1 VISQMSAT
9 DSLPA
14 QLSALQHVLD
24 TMPPV
29 AAMQIR
35 VHDYRDGVLHIRAP
49 LAANVNDKGNAFGG
63 SLASA
68 LTLSGWAL
76 VTLRLRL
83 AGFDA
88 VVYVADS
95 HIRYLA
101 PVYGDLDAQA
111 QADAEVDWDSFL
123 ATFAQRGKAR
133 ISLTARQ
140 PGEGDKAA
148 AELSGR
154 FVAFARR

>member
-1 VISQMSAT
+1 MSEPL
-9 DSLPA
+9 SLPDH
-14 QLSALQHVLD
+14 LGALQQVLD
-24 TMPPV
+24 RMPPV

-35 VHDYRDGVLHIRAP
+35 VAGYQDQQLALSAP

-68 LTLSGWAL
+68 LTLAGWAL

-88 VVYVADS
+88 DVYVADS
-95 HIRYLA
+95 HVRYLA
-101 PVYGDLDAQA
+101 PVYGDLSAQA
-111 QADAEVDWDSFL
+111 QAVDEADWDTFL

-133 ISLTARQ
+133 IEVLARQ
-140 PGEGDKAA
+140 PGEAGKPA

-154 FVAFARR
+154 YVAFARR

>member
-1 VISQMSAT
+1 MS
-9 DSLPA
+9 DSESPTAHLA
-14 QLSALQHVLD
+14 ALQQVLD
-24 TMPPV
+24 RMPPV
-29 AAMQIR
+29 AAMQIQ
-35 VHDYRDGVLHIRAP
+35 VAGYADGVLALRAP

-63 SLASA
+63 SLSSA

-88 VVYVADS
+88 DVYVADS
-95 HIRYLA
+95 HVRYLA
-101 PVYGDLDAQA
+101 PVYEDLQAQA
-111 QADAEVDWDSFL
+111 QAADPADWEVFL

-133 ISLTARQ
+133 IDVVARQ
-140 PGEGDKAA
+140 PGEAGKPA
-148 AELSGR
+148 AELTGR

>member
-1 VISQMSAT
+1 MSVS

-14 QLSALQHVLD
+14 QLAALQHVLD
-24 TMPPV
+24 RMPPV

-35 VHDYRDGVLHIRAP
+35 VHDYRDGVLRLQAP

-88 VVYVADS
+88 DVYVADS
-95 HIRYLA
+95 HVRYLA
-101 PVYGDLDAQA
+101 PVYGDLQADA
-111 QADAEVDWDSFL
+111 QADAESDWDGFL

-133 ISLTARQ
+133 IGLTARQ
-140 PGEGDKAA
+140 PGSAGKPV
-148 AELSGR
+148 AELTGR
-154 FVAFARR
+154 FVAFARG

>member
-1 VISQMSAT
+1 MS
-9 DSLPA
+9 DSESPA
-14 QLSALQHVLD
+14 VHLAALQQVLER
-24 TMPPV
+24 MPPV
-29 AAMQIR
+29 AAMQIQ
-35 VHDYRDGVLHIRAP
+35 VAGYADGVLSLRAP

-63 SLASA
+63 SLSSVM
-68 LTLSGWAL
+68 TLSGWAL

-88 VVYVADS
+88 DVYVADS
-95 HIRYLA
+95 HVRYLA
-101 PVYGDLDAQA
+101 PVYEDLQAQA
-111 QADAEVDWDSFL
+111 QAADEADWAVFL

-133 ISLTARQ
+133 IDVVARQ
-140 PGEGDKAA
+140 PGEAGKPA

>member
-1 VISQMSAT
+1 MSNPE
-9 DSLPA
+9 S
-14 QLSALQHVLD
+14 LSAHLAELQHVLD
-24 TMPPV
+24 RMPPV

-35 VHDYRDGVLHIRAP
+35 VVSYREGMLDLGAP

-88 VVYVADS
+88 DVYVADS
-95 HIRYLA
+95 HVRYLA
-101 PVYGDLDAQA
+101 PVYEDLHAQA
-111 QADAEVDWDSFL
+111 QAADPADWEGFL
-123 ATFAQRGKAR
+123 ATFDQRGKAR
-133 ISLTARQ
+133 IGLVARQ
-140 PGEGDKAA
+140 PGTAGKPA
-148 AELSGR
+148 AELTGR

>member
-1 VISQMSAT
+1 MPMSAT
-9 DSLPA
+9 ENLHA
-14 QLSALQHVLD
+14 ELSALQHVLD
-24 TMPPV
+24 RMPPV

-35 VHDYRDGVLHIRAP
+35 VHDYCDGRLRLQAP

-88 VVYVADS
+88 DVYVADS

-101 PVYGDLDAQA
+101 PVHEDLCTEAQA
-111 QADAEVDWDSFL
+111 EAETEWEEFL

-133 ISLTARQ
+133 ISLSARQ
-140 PGEGDKAA
+140 PGGAGKPA

-154 FVAFARR
+154 FVAFLRG

>member
-1 VISQMSAT
+1 MPDASDSAA
-9 DSLPA
+9 LLA
-14 QLSALQHVLD
+14 QVQATLD
-24 TMPPV
+24 AMPPV
-29 AAMQIR
+29 AAMNIR
-35 VHDYRDGVLHIRAP
+35 IAGYENGVLRMQAP

-63 SLASA
+63 SLSSA

-88 VVYVADS
+88 DVYVADS
-95 HIRYLA
+95 HVRYLA
-101 PVYGDLDAQA
+101 PVYEDLLAQA
-111 QADAEVDWDSFL
+111 QAADDADWDTFL

-133 ISLTARQ
+133 IEVVARQ
-140 PGEGDKAA
+140 PGEAGKPA
-148 AELSGR
+148 AELTGR

>member
-1 VISQMSAT
+1 MSNPE
-9 DSLPA
+9 SLPA
-14 QLSALQHVLD
+14 YLAELQLVLD
-24 TMPPV
+24 RMPPV

-35 VHDYRDGVLHIRAP
+35 VVSYRDGMLDLGAP

-88 VVYVADS
+88 DVYVADS
-95 HIRYLA
+95 HVRYLA
-101 PVYGDLDAQA
+101 PVYEDLHAQA
-111 QADAEVDWDSFL
+111 QAADPADWEGFL

-133 ISLTARQ
+133 IGLVARQ
-140 PGEGDKAA
+140 PGTAGKPA
-148 AELSGR
+148 AELTGR

>member
-1 VISQMSAT
+1 MS
-9 DSLPA
+9 DSDSMPA
-14 QLSALQHVLD
+14 HLAALQQVLER
-24 TMPPV
+24 MPPV

-35 VHDYRDGVLHIRAP
+35 VDSHADGVLHLRAP

-88 VVYVADS
+88 DVYVADS
-95 HIRYLA
+95 HVRYLA
-101 PVYGDLDAQA
+101 PVYEDLHAQA
-111 QADAEVDWDSFL
+111 QAADEADWAGFL

-133 ISLTARQ
+133 IEVAARQ
-140 PGEGDKAA
+140 PGEGGKPA
-148 AELSGR
+148 AELTGR

>member
-1 VISQMSAT
+1 MSEPEST
-9 DSLPA
+9 SA
-14 QLSALQHVLD
+14 QLATLQQVLD
-24 TMPPV
+24 RMPPV

-35 VHDYRDGVLHIRAP
+35 VAEYADGVLSLRAP

-63 SLASA
+63 SLSSA

-88 VVYVADS
+88 DVYVADS
-95 HIRYLA
+95 HVRYLA
-101 PVYGDLDAQA
+101 PVYQDLHAQA
-111 QADAEVDWDSFL
+111 QAADEDDWAVFL

-133 ISLTARQ
+133 IDVVARQ
-140 PGEGDKAA
+140 PGEAGKPA

>member
-1 VISQMSAT
+1 MSVP
-9 DSLPA
+9 DSLSA
-14 QLSALQHVLD
+14 ELSALQQVLD
-24 TMPPV
+24 GMPPV

-35 VHDYRDGVLHIRAP
+35 VAGYRDGTLCLQAP

-68 LTLSGWAL
+68 MTLSGWAL
-76 VTLRLRL
+76 VTLQLRL

-88 VVYVADS
+88 DVYVADS

-101 PVYGDLDAQA
+101 PVHGDLHAEA
-111 QADAEVDWDSFL
+111 RAEAGADWAGFL

-133 ISLTARQ
+133 ISVVAHQRADAGGDAR
-140 PGEGDKAA
+140 PA
-148 AELSGR
+148 AELTGR
-154 FVAFARR
+154 FVAFARG

>member
-1 VISQMSAT
+1 MS
-9 DSLPA
+9 DLSLPSH
-14 QLSALQHVLD
+14 LGELQQVLD
-24 TMPPV
+24 RMPPV

-35 VHDYRDGVLHIRAP
+35 VAGYQDNQLALTAP

-63 SLASA
+63 SLTST
-68 LTLSGWAL
+68 LTLAGWAL

-88 VVYVADS
+88 DVYVADS
-95 HIRYLA
+95 HVRYLA
-101 PVYGDLDAQA
+101 PVYGDLVAYAQA
-111 QADAEVDWDSFL
+111 ADEADWDTFL

-133 ISLTARQ
+133 IEVVARQ
-140 PGEGDKAA
+140 PGEAGKPA

-154 FVAFARR
+154 YVAFARR

>member
-1 VISQMSAT
+1 MSDT
-9 DSLPA
+9 DSPA
-14 QLSALQHVLD
+14 AHLSGLQQVLD
-24 TMPPV
+24 RMPPV

-35 VHDYRDGVLHIRAP
+35 VSGYTDGVLALRAP

-88 VVYVADS
+88 DVYVADS
-95 HIRYLA
+95 HVRYLA
-101 PVYGDLDAQA
+101 PVYQDLQAEAQA
-111 QADAEVDWDSFL
+111 ADAADWAGFL

-133 ISLTARQ
+133 IEVVARQ
-140 PGEGDKAA
+140 PGEAGKPA
-148 AELSGR
+148 AELTGR

>member
-1 VISQMSAT
+1 MSNPE
-9 DSLPA
+9 SVPA
-14 QLSALQHVLD
+14 QLAALQAVLD
-24 TMPPV
+24 RMPPV

-35 VHDYRDGVLHIRAP
+35 VDTYDDGVLCLRAP

-63 SLASA
+63 SLSSA

-88 VVYVADS
+88 DVYVADS
-95 HIRYLA
+95 HVRYLA
-101 PVYGDLDAQA
+101 PVYEDLQAQA
-111 QADAEVDWDSFL
+111 QAADETDWEGFL

-133 ISLTARQ
+133 IGLVARQ
-140 PGEGDKAA
+140 PGTEGKPA
-148 AELSGR
+148 AELTGR